1 MEVKEKIFSRVA
13 ENMGVEK
20 ESLTLETSFLQLGA
34 DSLDMVEFAMDVE
47 DEFGIVVEQED
58 MVNVKNLGDAIRFIE
73 EKLK

>member
-1 MEVKEKIFSRVA
+1 MEVKDKVFSRVA
-13 ENMGVEK
+13 DNMGVEK

-58 MVNVKNLGDAIRFIE
+58 MVNVKSLGDAIRFIE